1 MDSAQPQLRRLR
13 RIEVDGLFGLYDH
26 RIDLALDDRVT
37 LLHGPNGVGKTTI
50 LRIVDALLRDRIADL
65 QRIPFRRLAV
75 EFRDQAVLELT
86 KDNGERADFDGGSI
100 RLSANGEQR
109 TTSINLAPRHVEATA
124 ARVDFLEP
132 LGEDA
137 WIDVRDG
144 EVLTDSDVMR
154 RFGRAASTGDRTG
167 DDSREPWLRDF
178 LGATNSLFIETQRLI
193 QSRHSAPMRARRP
206 QASFPRVVE
215 CSRQLKRRVD
225 DTMADYGRQAQTLD
239 QSFPQ
244 RLLQTSVAGASLS
257 VDEIRDR
264 MSDLDQRTKELKEIG
279 ILDETPIDQFRPGD
293 IDESQ
298 AGVMT
303 MYLSDTEKKLHVLE
317 DLAHRVQLL
326 LGSLNGKYQHKQMRV
341 DREQG
346 LAVTDDR
353 GRVLPLESLSSGEQH
368 ELILHYD
375 LLFRVPPNTV
385 VLLDEPELS
394 LHIEW
399 QNRFLSDLMAIIELS
414 SFDAVVATHSP
425 DIVGN
430 RDDLMVELAV

>member
-1 MDSAQPQLRRLR
+1 
-13 RIEVDGLFGLYDH
+13 
-26 RIDLALDDRVT
+26 
-37 LLHGPNGVGKTTI
+37 
-50 LRIVDALLRDRIADL
+50 
-65 QRIPFRRLAV
+65 
-75 EFRDQAVLELT
+75 
-86 KDNGERADFDGGSI
+86 
-100 RLSANGEQR
+100 
-109 TTSINLAPRHVEATA
+109 
-124 ARVDFLEP
+124 
-132 LGEDA
+132 
-137 WIDVRDG
+137 
-144 EVLTDSDVMR
+144 
-154 RFGRAASTGDRTG
+154 
-167 DDSREPWLRDF
+167 
-178 LGATNSLFIETQRLI
+178 
-193 QSRHSAPMRARRP
+193 
-206 QASFPRVVE
+206 
-215 CSRQLKRRVD
+215 
-225 DTMADYGRQAQTLD
+225 
-239 QSFPQ
+239 
-244 RLLQTSVAGASLS
+244 
-257 VDEIRDR
+257 

-317 DLAHRVQLL
+317 DLARRVQLL

-353 GRVLPLESLSSGEQH
+353 GRALPLESLSSGEQH

-375 LLFRVPPNTV
+375 LLFGVPPNTV

-399 QNRFLSDLMAIIELS
+399 QNRFLSDLMAIVELS

-425 DIVGN
+425 DIVGD

>member
-1 MDSAQPQLRRLR
+1 
-13 RIEVDGLFGLYDH
+13 
-26 RIDLALDDRVT
+26 
-37 LLHGPNGVGKTTI
+37 
-50 LRIVDALLRDRIADL
+50 
-65 QRIPFRRLAV
+65 
-75 EFRDQAVLELT
+75 
-86 KDNGERADFDGGSI
+86 
-100 RLSANGEQR
+100 
-109 TTSINLAPRHVEATA
+109 
-124 ARVDFLEP
+124 
-132 LGEDA
+132 
-137 WIDVRDG
+137 
-144 EVLTDSDVMR
+144 
-154 RFGRAASTGDRTG
+154 
-167 DDSREPWLRDF
+167 
-178 LGATNSLFIETQRLI
+178 
-193 QSRHSAPMRARRP
+193 
-206 QASFPRVVE
+206 
-215 CSRQLKRRVD
+215 
-225 DTMADYGRQAQTLD
+225 MADYGRQAQTLD

-264 MSDLDQRTKELKEIG
+264 MSDLDQKTKELKEIG

-425 DIVGN
+425 DIVGD